1 MPATAKKPKAKST
14 GTRRRYNWP
23 KARELYVEGVEDPES
38 GGTVYPSLRMVGQL
52 LNIEPARVRERS
64 ATDGWVTARASHQ
77 AELARTRQEV
87 RLRRVA
93 EKATDID
100 LRVLDTAQA
109 GIRLVSQRI
118 ADGLRAEAIPLA
130 DRTPAQ
136 QEALLDARDLA
147 ALSLSLRR
155 LHASGLAALGERN
168 VVHPDDELAAAYQ
181 DLVLDSSHARLV
193 ESFRAFAEAAQVADP
208 AAIEATSSPA
218 PGAASPPAEDVPPVG

>member
-1 MPATAKKPKAKST
+1 MPATAKKPRPSGK

-23 KARELYVEGVEDPES
+23 KARELYVEGVADPES
-38 GGTVYPSLRMVGQL
+38 GETVYPSLRMVGQL

-100 LRVLDTAQA
+100 LRVLDAAQA

-118 ADGLRAEAIPLA
+118 GDALRAEAIPLA
-130 DRTPAQ
+130 DRTLAQ
-136 QEALLDARDLA
+136 QEALIPPAELA
-147 ALSLSLRR
+147 ALSLALRR
-155 LHASGLAALGERN
+155 LHSSGLAALGERN
-168 VVHPDDELAAAYQ
+168 LVHPDEELAAAYQ

-193 ESFRAFAEAAQVADP
+193 ESFAVFAEEARAAGDP
-208 AAIEATSSPA
+208 AAIEVSST
-218 PGAASPPAEDVPPVG
+218 PAEDVPPVG